1 MILVLGVFNIRDSAE
16 NAFRDLDRH
25 KFQPENLS
33 LMTKNKDEVVRVGG
47 HGLAHIIGGA
57 LSGITTTSA
66 IGLGIG
72 IIIGFQIIPIPAVNN
87 FLTELAFTKLVGLS
101 GPLAAIISS
110 IMIGAL
116 TGGILGTLIGLGLPE
131 EREKIY
137 EERLSE
143 GGAILAVP
151 AADRDEEALI
161 KEILEKN
168 DASQIR
174 TLGTWMQR
182 VVNGENSREH
192 PRIENRRVIE
202 VGHN

>member
-1 MILVLGVFNIRDSAE
+1 MIVVLGVFNIRDNAE
-16 NAFRDLDRH
+16 NAFRDLDKH
-25 KFQPENLS
+25 KFEPENLS
-33 LMTKNKDEVVRVGG
+33 LMTKNKDEVIRVGG

-57 LSGITTTSA
+57 LSGATTASA
-66 IGLGIG
+66 IGLGVG
-72 IIIGFQIIPIPAVNN
+72 ILVGFQIIPIPAVNN
-87 FLTELAFTKLVGLS
+87 FLTELSFAKIIGLS

-110 IMIGAL
+110 IIIGAL

-131 EREKIY
+131 EREKVY

-151 AADRDEEALI
+151 AADQDEEGLI
-161 KEILEKN
+161 REILEKN
-168 DASQIR
+168 DAAQIR

-182 VVNGENSREH
+182 ISNGENSKEH
-192 PRIENRRVIE
+192 PHTETRRVIE